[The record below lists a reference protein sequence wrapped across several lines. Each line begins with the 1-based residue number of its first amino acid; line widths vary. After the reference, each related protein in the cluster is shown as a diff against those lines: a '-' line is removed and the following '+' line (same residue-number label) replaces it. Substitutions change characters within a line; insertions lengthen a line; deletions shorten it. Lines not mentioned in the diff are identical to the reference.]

1 MPKVDK
7 KGSLKLSLL
16 NEFLYTILFNASSE
30 DKKGLHGKYLNACE
44 NEKTAKKFLETAT
57 REEKEYLLSQ
67 FGYQFYYLISPYK
80 PSNTTLKDVMEMNG
94 YKITELKKEGLYV
107 HSDRELMHLMGLT
120 CKSVHIPSYAMNLEL
135 MRQSY
140 HVKKWARSV
149 PVKDQSREV
158 AEADSVLMRTLLSAT
173 ITMNYQ
179 AGVTGI
185 SDVCCQILLYLYVNR
200 NKPISWERLDDL
212 FSGYKGKYKPAG
224 FKSAVNSL
232 VLNQLVQRS
241 PVDKSITI
249 TSLGINKCI
258 EYRDSVLVN
267 NNNF

>member
-7 KGSLKLSLL
+7 KSSLNISLL
-16 NEFLYTILFNASSE
+16 NDFIYTVLFNASPE
-30 DKKGLHGKYLNACE
+30 DKKGLHGKYLAACE

-57 REEKEYLLSQ
+57 REEKEYLMSQ

-80 PSNTTLKDVMEMNG
+80 PSNTTLKDLIETDG
-94 YKITELKKEGLYV
+94 YKITVFKKGGLYV
-107 HSDRELMHLMGLT
+107 HSDKDMMHLMGLT
-120 CKSVHIPSYAMNLEL
+120 CKSIHTPSYSMNLEL

-140 HVKKWARSV
+140 HVKKWSRTV
-149 PVKDQSREV
+149 PVKDQSSEA

-179 AGVTGI
+179 AGITGL
-185 SDVCCQILLYLYVNR
+185 SDMQMNIIIYLYLNR
-200 NKPISWERLDDL
+200 NKERSISDLNDL
-212 FSGYKGKYKPAG
+212 FSGYKGRYTPAG
-224 FKSAVNSL
+224 FKTAINSL
-232 VLNQLVQRS
+232 VLNQYIQ
-241 PVDKSITI
+241 KSAVNKNLTI
-249 TSLGINKCI
+249 TSLGIKKCQ